1 MPCISMGSETPVL
14 PVNGSYPSSLRLI
27 RQPEKPGKI
36 PSFLGVSHLL
46 HMAFFPGLYD
56 SRGQLCL
63 VNPTM
68 QSRTCLQLAVL
79 PHWAESRSCAWQVC
93 KVACL
98 SSHRA
103 AILSVTYPGVPAVTE
118 QICAAAHI
126 CSYAE
131 SMNMR
136 SV

>member
-1 MPCISMGSETPVL
+1 MPTRRAVGQAVFDHDAPLYIDHPLGIMTSRRGQVRDVGVKVL
-14 PVNGSYPSSLRLI
+14 ATLRTI
-27 RQPEKPGKI
+27 M
-36 PSFLGVSHLL
+36 GVSHLL

-98 SSHRA
+98 
-103 AILSVTYPGVPAVTE
+103 
-118 QICAAAHI
+118 
-126 CSYAE
+126 
-131 SMNMR
+131 
-136 SV
+136 